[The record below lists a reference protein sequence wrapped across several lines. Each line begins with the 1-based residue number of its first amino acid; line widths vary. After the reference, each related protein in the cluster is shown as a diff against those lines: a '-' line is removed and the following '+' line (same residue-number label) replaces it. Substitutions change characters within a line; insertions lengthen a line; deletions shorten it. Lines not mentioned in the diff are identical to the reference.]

1 MIDTPFD
8 PDDNADLLG
17 DTEPMP
23 GPAHK
28 ATGFEDDLAIDALAR
43 LGLRTV
49 GDAGWLD
56 PDNVAPA
63 VRALLTVP
71 NELGS
76 REVAFMPAGKVAM
89 LVAPGGTGK
98 SQALVQLAVSVASG
112 KPWLGTYN
120 VKDPGPVLLALGEE
134 DANEMHRR
142 IRGAVDV
149 VGWDAAP
156 AVARNLHALSLC
168 GERAMLVDDEGK
180 DTLFGKSLSAGLAAW
195 PGVDGWRLIILDPAS
210 RFLGPE
216 AETDNAQATRF
227 IEAVERLTRLPGQP
241 TVLFAHHT
249 NKSALA
255 GDTDQGAARG
265 SSGLTDGARWQANL
279 NRCLEETT
287 PEEAKK
293 GKKGKLI
300 PNEVILQVVKA
311 NHCPV
316 AEPLRL
322 KRDLERGG
330 FLAPMDPTTV
340 AARITAAA
348 KAPAEPK
355 VVRDAREALVKA
367 KAGEAAKDQAVT
379 RCEAAIAE
387 HDALPAE
394 SKTAAARM
402 ALLDKLDKAKAAR
415 SKARDALRESKD
427 KLDEALRL
435 TAESNTKANSY
446 NLSPIRGR

>member
-1 MIDTPFD
+1 MSDSPFD

-17 DTEPMP
+17 DTVPMP
-23 GPAHK
+23 GPADK
-28 ATGFEDDLAIDALAR
+28 ATVDAVTWLGK
-43 LGLRTV
+43 LGLQTV
-49 GDAGWLD
+49 GNARWLD
-56 PDNVAPA
+56 DGNEAPK

-71 NELGS
+71 DKLGK

-120 VKDPGPVLLALGEE
+120 VANPGPVLLALGEE
-134 DANEMHRR
+134 DADEMHRR

-168 GERAMLVDDEGK
+168 GERAMLVGDKGDD
-180 DTLFGKSLSAGLAAW
+180 TPFGDNLRDGLAAW

-227 IEAVERLTRLPGQP
+227 IEAVERLTRLPGNP

-249 NKSALA
+249 NKGALA
-255 GDTDQGAARG
+255 GETDQGAARG

-279 NRCLEETT
+279 NRCHEETKT
-287 PEEAKK
+287 STTKA
-293 GKKGKLI
+293 KLI

-322 KRDLERGG
+322 KRDLDRGG
-330 FLAPMDPTTV
+330 FLAP
-340 AARITAAA
+340 IGAAA
-348 KAPAEPK
+348 
-355 VVRDAREALVKA
+355 
-367 KAGEAAKDQAVT
+367 
-379 RCEAAIAE
+379 
-387 HDALPAE
+387 
-394 SKTAAARM
+394 AAAPKP
-402 ALLDKLDKAKAAR
+402 A
-415 SKARDALRESKD
+415 SS
-427 KLDEALRL
+427 
-435 TAESNTKANSY
+435 SNQPPLK
-446 NLSPIRGR
+446 GRR